1 MIFCSGVRRRKL
13 LLLELTILELY
24 TIMHQVQAPTKGE
37 DQCSHTSRPPV
48 YWITSCIQQ
57 TKAGYEDGGNSLSE
71 PEEDNRRHSS
81 IVECVQSSCLIIKTG
96 LEWRVLTVHV
106 VTAVLFVR
114 TCGRVETSFAACR
127 PRVKS
132 IELFPEKVLAN
143 QNDKTSR

>member
-1 MIFCSGVRRRKL
+1 MSKHFRLFLFTVTSS
-13 LLLELTILELY
+13 T
-24 TIMHQVQAPTKGE
+24 HQT
-37 DQCSHTSRPPV
+37 R
-48 YWITSCIQQ
+48 
-57 TKAGYEDGGNSLSE
+57 AGYELDGGNSTSE